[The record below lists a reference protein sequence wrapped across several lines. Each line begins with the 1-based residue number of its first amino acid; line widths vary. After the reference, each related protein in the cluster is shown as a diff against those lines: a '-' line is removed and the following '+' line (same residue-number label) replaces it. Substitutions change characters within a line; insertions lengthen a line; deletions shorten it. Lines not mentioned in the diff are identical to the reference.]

1 MGINNAIITNY
12 DGRKFPESLKNF
24 DKVLLDAPCTGLG
37 IISRDQSI
45 KTQRTIRSIYRAA
58 HLQKELLRAAVDRC
72 KVGGTIVYS
81 TCSFAIEEN
90 EGVIDYILRTREV
103 KVVDFGFQGQN
114 KIYTN
119 FNGNEFNP

>member
-1 MGINNAIITNY
+1 
-12 DGRKFPESLKNF
+12 
-24 DKVLLDAPCTGLG
+24 
-37 IISRDQSI
+37 
-45 KTQRTIRSIYRAA
+45 
-58 HLQKELLRAAVDRC
+58 LRAAVDRC